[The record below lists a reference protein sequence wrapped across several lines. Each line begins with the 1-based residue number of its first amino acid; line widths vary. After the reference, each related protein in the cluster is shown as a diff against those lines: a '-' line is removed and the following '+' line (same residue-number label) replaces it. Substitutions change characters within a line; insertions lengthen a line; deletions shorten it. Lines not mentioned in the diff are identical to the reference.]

1 MSTQT
6 ILNIILSVVTVY
18 LGYRNFA
25 LTQRKENQRETSE
38 MTEIRVQYT
47 QVMEMLHD
55 LQREMKSVS
64 VLSER
69 VIKIETNLEEI
80 YRRIERLEGN
90 GNK

>member
-55 LQREMKSVS
+55 LQKEMKSVS